1 MNSELAKSTREDIEE
16 KVKKIIL
23 EHISKD
29 VEKFNSS
36 SKLSEH
42 GADSLDAVEIIMAAE
57 EEFGIEI
64 PDEDAQKMET
74 MEQIVEY
81 INSKAIDLVSNDGIV
96 FLDEIDKIAART
108 EVKGEV
114 NKEGVQRDLL
124 PLLEGT
130 TVTTKYGHVKTDY
143 ILFIASGAFH
153 QSKPSDLLPELQGR
167 LPIRVELKALTQEDL
182 IRILKE
188 PESSLLKQYIALMK
202 TENVTLEFTDDGI
215 KTIAE
220 IAFTV
225 NRQVENIGARRLHL
239 MSKLL
244 ESLGAKVNF
253 TRNKDYKANHTL
265 EIDCSNINNHVMSHE
280 TASKLRASL
289 LMLGP
294 ILSRFGKISTVF
306 PGGCNIG
313 KRPVDMHIKALEEM
327 GAKIEVEGCN
337 IIATVKGKLQ
347 GKEVILEKISVG
359 ATENV
364 IMAAT
369 LAEGVTIINN
379 AATEPEVLD
388 LIEFLKKMGANIE
401 ISDTRITITG
411 VEALNGCVHKII
423 PDRIE
428 AGTYAL
434 AAIITGGKL
443 ELEGISLSDIRCIVN
458 ELKAIGANVEIYNE
472 GVMISRKNCS
482 IRSANIATDP
492 YPNFPSD
499 MQPQL
504 MSAMCIADGIS
515 VIEENIFENRFAHV
529 DELRKLGAN
538 ISIEK
543 SKATI
548 SGIKSLSGANLCC
561 FTNNGSKSIE

>member
-1 MNSELAKSTREDIEE
+1 MH
-16 KVKKIIL
+16 KILVSSNHKLLVGKIK
-23 EHISKD
+23 INGSK
-29 VEKFNSS
+29 N
-36 SKLSEH
+36 
-42 GADSLDAVEIIMAAE
+42 AVLPIMAA
-57 EEFGIEI
+57 
-64 PDEDAQKMET
+64 
-74 MEQIVEY
+74 
-81 INSKAIDLVSNDGIV
+81 S
-96 FLDEIDKIAART
+96 
-108 EVKGEV
+108 
-114 NKEGVQRDLL
+114 LL
-124 PLLEGT
+124 SSFS
-130 TVTTKYGHVKTDY
+130 V
-143 ILFIASGAFH
+143 ILH
-153 QSKPSDLLPELQGR
+153 NVP
-167 LPIRVELKALTQEDL
+167 DL
-182 IRILKE
+182 ID
-188 PESSLLKQYIALMK
+188 
-202 TENVTLEFTDDGI
+202 V
-215 KTIAE
+215 
-220 IAFTV
+220 
-225 NRQVENIGARRLHL
+225 HL

-294 ILSRFGKISTVF
+294 ILSRFGKITTVF

-411 VEALNGCVHKII
+411 VEELNGCVHKII

-458 ELKAIGANVEIYNE
+458 ELKAIGANVELYNE

-515 VIEENIFENRFAHV
+515 VIEENIFENRFAHA

-548 SGIKSLSGANLCC
+548 SGIKSLSGANLCA
-561 FTNNGSKSIE
+561 TDLRSTAALVLASLVAGGETTINNSHHLWRGYEAMHEKLNSCGADISISS